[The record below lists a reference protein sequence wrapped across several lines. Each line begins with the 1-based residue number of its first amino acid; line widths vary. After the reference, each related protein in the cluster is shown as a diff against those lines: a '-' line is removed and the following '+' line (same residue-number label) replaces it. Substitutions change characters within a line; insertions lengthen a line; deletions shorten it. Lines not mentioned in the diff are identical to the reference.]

1 LKADKAD
8 LKQESEEP
16 IYSGKKWNKAMFKLH
31 GKERLQALVLILFV
45 TAVAY
50 AKITG
55 PDSGYTNAP
64 GDLGNCTS
72 CHDTF
77 HDPNVGPGSV
87 RMTGVPAVYNPGQQ
101 YTVAVIVQQGNRQ
114 RFGFQLTAL
123 DQNGSK
129 AGTLESLGSETQV
142 NPETGAG
149 GRQYIEHTELGTFP
163 NGASSRTWQVRWTA
177 PATDIGTVR
186 FWFAGNAANGDGTN
200 QNDYIYTS
208 SASSD
213 SPTSVVTVALQSEP
227 AGMVLAAG
235 SHYQIDWTVTGL
247 SNIDNVELRYSTD
260 DGATF
265 PINNLILSTTDATTT
280 SFDWTVPNTPS
291 TQAIIRILVGKKSG
305 DAVQALSGVFTI
317 TGDGSAALPE
327 ITGASAGAK
336 KLFVFGQ
343 NFAIGAVVEVNGN
356 EVATVNDGDDPSH
369 FLRCKKGAKKIAPGS
384 IATLVV
390 RNPDG
395 TVSPPFPFPRPL
407 E

>member
-1 LKADKAD
+1 
-8 LKQESEEP
+8 
-16 IYSGKKWNKAMFKLH
+16 MFKIH
-31 GKERLQALVLILFV
+31 GKEKLQALVLILFV

-87 RMTGVPAVYNPGQQ
+87 RMTGVPEVYTPGQQ
-101 YTVAVIVQQGNRQ
+101 YTVAVIVQQNNRQ

-123 DQNGSK
+123 SQNGSK
-129 AGTLESLGSETQV
+129 AGTLTPLGSDTRV
-142 NPETGAG
+142 NEETGAG
-149 GRQYIEHTELGTFP
+149 GREYIEHSEVGTFP
-163 NGASSRTWQVRWTA
+163 NGTNSRTWQVRWTA
-177 PATDIGTVR
+177 PSTDIGTVR

-213 SPTSVVTVALQSEP
+213 SPTSVVTVALQSNM
-227 AGMVLAAG
+227 AGMVLPAG
-235 SHYQIDWTVTGL
+235 SHQTINWSVTGL
-247 SNIDNVELRYSTD
+247 SNIDNIELRYSTD

-265 PINNLILSTTDATTT
+265 PISNLIVSTTNAETT
-280 SFDWTVPNTPS
+280 SYDWTVPNKPS
-291 TQAIIRILVGKKSG
+291 THAMIRILVGKKSG
-305 DAVQALSGVFTI
+305 DAVQALSSVFTI
-317 TGDGSAALPE
+317 TGDGSAALPVV
-327 ITGASAGAK
+327 TGARASGVK
-336 KLFVFGQ
+336 KLFVFGE
-343 NFAIGAVVEVNGN
+343 NFAFGAVVEVNGN
-356 EVATVNDGDDPSH
+356 EQATLNDDDDPSH

-384 IATLVV
+384 TATIVV

-395 TVSPPFPFPRPL
+395 TVSAVFIFERPF

>member
-1 LKADKAD
+1 
-8 LKQESEEP
+8 
-16 IYSGKKWNKAMFKLH
+16 MFKLH
-31 GKERLQALVLILFV
+31 GKEKLQALVLILFV

-55 PDSGYTNAP
+55 PDAGYTNAP

-87 RMTGVPAVYNPGQQ
+87 SMNGVPAVYTPGQQ
-101 YTVAVIVQQGNRQ
+101 YTVSVIVQQRNRQ

-129 AGTLESLGSETQV
+129 AGTLESLSSETQV

-149 GRQYIEHTELGTFP
+149 GRQYIEHTDLGTFP
-163 NGASSRTWQVRWTA
+163 NGVASRTWQVRWTA
-177 PATDIGTVR
+177 PSTDIGTVR

-213 SPTSVVTVALQSEP
+213 SPTSVVSVALQSEL
-227 AGMVLAAG
+227 AGMVLPAG
-235 SHYQIDWTVTGL
+235 SHHTIDWTVTGL
-247 SNIDNVELRYSTD
+247 SNIDNIELRYSTD

-265 PINNLILSTTDATTT
+265 PISNRILSTTDATTT
-280 SFDWTVPNTPS
+280 SHDWTVPNTP
-291 TQAIIRILVGKKSG
+291 TTHAILRVLVGKKSG

-327 ITGASAGAK
+327 ITGATANVK
-336 KLFVFGQ
+336 KLFVFGR
-343 NFAIGAVVEVNGN
+343 NFAMGAVVEVNGN
-356 EVATVNDGDDPSH
+356 EVATLNDGDDPSG

-384 IATLVV
+384 MATLVV

-395 TVSPPFPFPRPL
+395 SVSTPFSVTKPL

>member
-1 LKADKAD
+1 
-8 LKQESEEP
+8 
-16 IYSGKKWNKAMFKLH
+16 MFKLH
-31 GKERLQALVLILFV
+31 GKEKLQALVLILFV

-55 PDSGYTNAP
+55 PDAGYTNAP

-87 RMTGVPAVYNPGQQ
+87 SMNGVPAVYTPGQQ
-101 YTVAVIVQQGNRQ
+101 YTVSVIVQQRNRQ

-123 DQNGSK
+123 DQNGNK
-129 AGTLESLGSETQV
+129 AGTLESLSSETQV

-149 GRQYIEHTELGTFP
+149 GRQYIEHTDLGTFP
-163 NGASSRTWQVRWTA
+163 NGVASRTWQVRWTA
-177 PATDIGTVR
+177 PSTDIGTVR

-213 SPTSVVTVALQSEP
+213 SPTSVVSVALQSEL
-227 AGMVLAAG
+227 AGMVLPAG
-235 SHYQIDWTVTGL
+235 SHHTIDWTVTGL
-247 SNIDNVELRYSTD
+247 SNIDNIELRYSTD

-265 PINNLILSTTDATTT
+265 PISNRILSTTDATTT
-280 SFDWTVPNTPS
+280 SHDWTVPNTP
-291 TQAIIRILVGKKSG
+291 TTHAILRVLVGKKSG

-327 ITGASAGAK
+327 ITGATANVK
-336 KLFVFGQ
+336 KLFVFGR
-343 NFAIGAVVEVNGN
+343 NFAMGAVVEVNGN
-356 EVATVNDGDDPSH
+356 EVATLNDGDDPSG

-384 IATLVV
+384 MATLVV

-395 TVSPPFPFPRPL
+395 SVSTPFSVTKPL